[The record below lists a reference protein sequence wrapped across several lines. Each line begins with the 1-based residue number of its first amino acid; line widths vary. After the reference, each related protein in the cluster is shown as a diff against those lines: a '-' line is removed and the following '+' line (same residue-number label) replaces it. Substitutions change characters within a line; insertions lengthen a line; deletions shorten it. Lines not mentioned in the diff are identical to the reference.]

1 MRRKNLYSEV
11 IASLIESV
19 SSFIKTNNKKVLKVR
34 LSIAL
39 SFLILLAGCAE
50 KFNPVNYLQLNDQY
64 DVVIE
69 RDHLGVPHIMGER
82 DVDAAFGFA
91 YAQSEDNW
99 QVIHDSITLYRG
111 TNAAENGK
119 DAAIFDFLIKWLGFW
134 ETIDADYETKL
145 TADTRA
151 YIEAFADGINYYAA
165 LHPEQTNRNVFP
177 ISGKDIVAGYMLRH
191 LLFYGFDSVLTEIYA
206 EERQR
211 SISLGPNTD
220 VAAKGLQSHGVT
232 YNNVPVGS
240 NAFTVSPHFST
251 DGATRLAINSHQPT
265 TGPVAWYEAHIQ
277 SNEGLNIMGGLFPS
291 SVTVGVGFTEN
302 LGWGATVNKPDLV
315 DVFVLDIDPND
326 PMRYKLDG
334 EWKTLEARD
343 LDVDV
348 KVFGF
353 FNWTSTQV
361 GLRSVHGPVLRTD
374 HGTYA
379 IRYAG
384 MNELRQVEQWLA
396 MNKAQTFED
405 WRDALRMQA
414 FASFNFV
421 YADREGNTMFVHN
434 SLTPN
439 RVAGYDWTQY
449 LPGDDSSLIWGSYM
463 PFDELPQVINPK
475 SGYIHSANQSP
486 FRVTAESDNP
496 IKANYRI
503 EDGFPTRMTNRA
515 DRGLELFAELG
526 PISEQEF
533 SDIKHD
539 KSFSKNSRSMAFLN
553 KLMALDLTDAIPLY
567 QDAQQVIAQWDRNTN
582 IENRGAALSN
592 CVIGSEWLSEQKGT
606 PEPDPM
612 EQLTRC
618 ADLMMAKTGRLDPL
632 WGDVSRHVRGDLNIP
647 VGGGPD
653 TLRAIYGLGM
663 EEDGFLTNVAGD
675 GLYYLLAWDAEGK
688 QKVRGI
694 HQYGSATEDQSSP
707 HYADQAQ
714 DYVDE
719 VLHDPLF
726 DPALRAPLVKRR
738 YAPGE

>member
-1 MRRKNLYSEV
+1 MRL
-11 IASLIESV
+11 LIT
-19 SSFIKTNNKKVLKVR
+19 IL
-34 LSIAL
+34 
-39 SFLILLAGCAE
+39 FLTFLAGCAE
-50 KFNPVNYLQLNDQY
+50 KFNSADYLQLNKKY

-69 RDHLGVPHIMGER
+69 RDHLGVPHVMGER

-91 YAQSEDNW
+91 YAQAEDNW
-99 QVIHDSITLYRG
+99 QIIHDSVSFYRG
-111 TNAAENGK
+111 TNATENGR
-119 DAAIFDFLIKWLGFW
+119 DAAIIDFLIKWLGIW
-134 ETIDADYETKL
+134 DTIETDYNTQL
-145 TADTRA
+145 SAPTRA

-165 LHPEQTNRNVFP
+165 LHPEQSNRNIFP
-177 ISGKDIVAGYMLRH
+177 INGKDIVAGYMLRH
-191 LLFYGFDSVLTEIYA
+191 LLFYGFDGVLTEIYA

-211 SISLGPNTD
+211 SISQGPNTE
-220 VAAKGLQSHGVT
+220 AAKGIQSHGVIF
-232 YNNVPVGS
+232 NDLPIGS
-240 NAFTVSPHFST
+240 NAFSVSPHFST

-291 SVTVGVGFTEN
+291 SVTIGVGFTEN

-315 DVFVLDIDPND
+315 DVYVLDIDPND
-326 PMRYKLDG
+326 PMRYRLDG

-343 LDVDV
+343 IDVDV

-353 FNWTSTQV
+353 INWTSTQE

-396 MNKAQTFED
+396 MNKAQTLED
-405 WRDALRMQA
+405 WRNALRMQA

-421 YADREGNTMFVHN
+421 YADREGNSMFVHN
-434 SLTPN
+434 SLTPK

-449 LPGDDSSLIWGSYM
+449 LPGDDSSLIWDSYM
-463 PFDELPQVINPK
+463 AFDDLPQVINPK
-475 SGYIHSANQSP
+475 SGYLHSANQSP
-486 FRVTAESDNP
+486 FHVTAEGDNP
-496 IKANYRI
+496 IKANYRV

-533 SDIKHD
+533 YAIKHD
-539 KSFSKNSRSMAFLN
+539 KSFSANSRSMRFIN
-553 KLMALDLTDAIPLY
+553 KLIALDLGTAKPLY
-567 QDAQQVIAQWDRNTN
+567 QDAQRVIAQWDRNTN
-582 IENRGAALSN
+582 IENRGAALSS
-592 CVIGSEWLSEQKGT
+592 CAIGSEWLAEQKGL
-606 PEPDPM
+606 PEPDAM
-612 EQLTRC
+612 AELIRC
-618 ADLMMAKTGRLDPL
+618 ADLLIAKTGRLDPL
-632 WGDVSRHVRGDLNIP
+632 WGDVSRHVRGDLNLP

-675 GLYYLLAWDAEGK
+675 GLYYLLSWDANGE

-694 HQYGSATEDQSSP
+694 HQFGAATLDKTSP

-719 VLHDPLF
+719 ILHDPLF
-726 DPALRAPLVKRR
+726 NAAIRADKIERR
-738 YAPGE
+738 YRPGE

>member
-1 MRRKNLYSEV
+1 MRL
-11 IASLIESV
+11 LITIV
-19 SSFIKTNNKKVLKVR
+19 
-34 LSIAL
+34 
-39 SFLILLAGCAE
+39 FLTFLAGCAE
-50 KFNPVNYLQLNDQY
+50 KFNSADYLQLNKKY

-69 RDHLGVPHIMGER
+69 RDHLGVPHVMGER

-91 YAQSEDNW
+91 YAQAEDNW
-99 QVIHDSITLYRG
+99 QIIHDSVSFYRG
-111 TNAAENGK
+111 TNATENGR
-119 DAAIFDFLIKWLGFW
+119 DAAIIDFLIKWLGIW
-134 ETIDADYETKL
+134 DTIETDYNTQL
-145 TADTRA
+145 SAPTRA

-165 LHPEQTNRNVFP
+165 LHPEHTNRNIFP
-177 ISGKDIVAGYMLRH
+177 INGKDIVAGYMLRH
-191 LLFYGFDSVLTEIYA
+191 LLFYGFDAVLTEIYA

-211 SISLGPNTD
+211 SISQSPNTEA
-220 VAAKGLQSHGVT
+220 AAKGIQSHGVT
-232 YNNVPVGS
+232 FNDLPIGS
-240 NAFTVSPHFST
+240 NAFSVSPHFST

-291 SVTVGVGFTEN
+291 SVTIGVGFTEN

-315 DVFVLDIDPND
+315 DVYVLDIDPND
-326 PMRYKLDG
+326 PMRYRLDG

-343 LDVDV
+343 IDVDV

-353 FNWTSTQV
+353 INWTSTQE

-396 MNKAQTFED
+396 MNKAQTLED
-405 WRDALRMQA
+405 WRNALRMQA

-421 YADREGNTMFVHN
+421 YADREGNSMFVHN
-434 SLTPN
+434 SLTPK

-449 LPGDDSSLIWGSYM
+449 LPGDDSSLIWDSYM
-463 PFDELPQVINPK
+463 AFDDLPQVINPK
-475 SGYIHSANQSP
+475 SGYLHSANQSP
-486 FRVTAESDNP
+486 FHVTAEGDNP
-496 IKANYRI
+496 VKANYRV

-533 SDIKHD
+533 YAIKHD
-539 KSFSKNSRSMAFLN
+539 KSFSKNSRSMRFIN
-553 KLMALDLTDAIPLY
+553 KLIALDLGTAEPLY
-567 QDAQQVIAQWDRNTN
+567 QDAQQIIAQWDRNTN
-582 IENRGAALSN
+582 IENRGAALSA
-592 CVIGSEWLSEQKGT
+592 CVIGSEWLAEQKGL
-606 PEPDPM
+606 PEPDAM
-612 EQLTRC
+612 AELIRC
-618 ADLMMAKTGRLDPL
+618 ADLLIAKTGRLDPL
-632 WGDVSRHVRGDLNIP
+632 WGDVSRHVRGDLNLP

-675 GLYYLLAWDAEGK
+675 GLYYLLSWDADGE
-688 QKVRGI
+688 QKIRGI
-694 HQYGSATEDQSSP
+694 HQYGAATLDKTSP

-726 DPALRAPLVKRR
+726 NAAIRADKIERR
-738 YAPGE
+738 YRPGE